1 MAKIPE
7 SAIARS
13 ALNMIADNITYIR
26 SQVAALAMPDAIRAL
41 ILSTCERFD
50 PIVKWCAPD
59 EPAGPVAPI
68 ADALAEMR
76 DRVDVYVYGN
86 DTDGLLDA
94 IQFMHELVKR
104 SNSEQRDDPQLH
116 AVSMLVSESALNIL
130 NAYAFFHAIEEAT
143 EADIGRRSHVSV
155 VKPI

>member
-13 ALNMIADNITYIR
+13 ALNNIADNITYIR
-26 SQVAALAMPDAIRAL
+26 SQVAGLAMPDGIRVL
-41 ILSTCERFD
+41 ILSACERFD
-50 PIVKWCAPD
+50 SIVKWCAPD

-68 ADALAEMR
+68 ADALAKMR

-94 IQFMHELVKR
+94 IQFMHELVER
-104 SNSEQRDDPQLH
+104 LNSEKRDNPQLH

-130 NAYAFFHAIEEAT
+130 NAYAFFYALEKAT
-143 EADIGRRSHVSV
+143 EADFG
-155 VKPI
+155 